1 VQDGQQWARHGT
13 PNGKAHQEV
22 TNALFDNS
30 GSFHDRSAD
39 LASIFRLCDFEL
51 GFVDSQRVGMDGCL
65 RDETVRERK
74 TNDATNEAGAAE
86 EEEVPME
93 TSRLFERVLTS
104 LCCERGYIL
113 AYG

>member
-1 VQDGQQWARHGT
+1 
-13 PNGKAHQEV
+13 
-22 TNALFDNS
+22 
-30 GSFHDRSAD
+30 
-39 LASIFRLCDFEL
+39 
-51 GFVDSQRVGMDGCL
+51 MDGCL